1 MADNDWKS
9 RLGVVFST
17 NPEFGYK
24 TEEEEIGT
32 KIPATRQKLIVSLE
46 KRNRGGKKVTIV
58 SGFSGSEQDMEELG
72 REIRSKC
79 GTGGTVKDG
88 EIVIQGD
95 FRDRVVSILCSMS
108 YNAKRGN

>member
-1 MADNDWKS
+1 MAENDWKS

-17 NPEFGYK
+17 NPDFGYN
-24 TEEEEIGT
+24 TEEEEIKE
-32 KIPATRQKLIVSLE
+32 KIPASRQKLIVSLE

-58 SGFSGSEQDMEELG
+58 SGFSGGEKELEELG
-72 REIRSKC
+72 RDVKTKC

-95 FRDRVVSILCSMS
+95 FRDRVVSILCSMN